1 MEFVKHASL
10 NLSVC
15 RLYPFSKH
23 CIQTRSC
30 RILWDVAHW
39 YSIRSTNTVTIYFLF
54 FKAAFK
60 IVKGWL
66 GPDAISMLKFTN
78 KSDVQEYI
86 NGEYLPPHMGGTV
99 SMLTFCGPFL
109 ID

>member
-1 MEFVKHASL
+1 MGCSL
-10 NLSVC
+10 LVFYKVYQYTAKN
-15 RLYPFSKH
+15 PFL
-23 CIQTRSC
+23 TT
-30 RILWDVAHW
+30 
-39 YSIRSTNTVTIYFLF
+39 YIYLFFFF

-86 NGEYLPPHMGGTV
+86 SGEYLPPHMGGTV
-99 SMLTFCGPFL
+99 SILTFHGPFV